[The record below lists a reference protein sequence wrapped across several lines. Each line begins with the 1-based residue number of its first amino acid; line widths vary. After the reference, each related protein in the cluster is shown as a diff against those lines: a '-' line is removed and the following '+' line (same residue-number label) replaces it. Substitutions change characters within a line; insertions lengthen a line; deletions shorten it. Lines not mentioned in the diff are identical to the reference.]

1 MPLHLIFQCC
11 KCKKYLCHDIW
22 SIARNHKYS
31 DSKYVC
37 QHFNVIIDHESSCGF
52 LGIGWRNKITI
63 EAYCKT
69 YYDTKTVFSKTF
81 NKNYTEH
88 QSYARFNN
96 LVCHAR
102 ISDYRGNYPNCGF
115 NLQNEIEYN
124 EKLEQQRREE
134 RERQR
139 EMERRRQYE
148 RDLTAQLEA
157 MIERGRNEEAQHQN
171 ELTILK
177 EECNKTKKKFKSHIK
192 LIELDIGRI
201 FEQMFNIQIEKL

>member
-96 LVCHAR
+96 LDIMKNWNNKEER
-102 ISDYRGNYPNCGF
+102 KEKD
-115 NLQNEIEYN
+115 N
-124 EKLEQQRREE
+124 EKWKGEDN
-134 RERQR
+134 
-139 EMERRRQYE
+139 M
-148 RDLTAQLEA
+148 
-157 MIERGRNEEAQHQN
+157 
-171 ELTILK
+171 K
-177 EECNKTKKKFKSHIK
+177 EI
-192 LIELDIGRI
+192 
-201 FEQMFNIQIEKL
+201 